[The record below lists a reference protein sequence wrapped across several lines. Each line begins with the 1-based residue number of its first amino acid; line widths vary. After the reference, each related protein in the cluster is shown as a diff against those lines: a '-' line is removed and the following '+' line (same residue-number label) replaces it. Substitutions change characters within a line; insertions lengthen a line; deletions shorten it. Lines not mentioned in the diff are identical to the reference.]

1 MKNTFEQYISGQK
14 RVQYD
19 NKFLLHATNIKK
31 CGRVGDETTIHKRQN
46 DTEINNFKLP
56 IRPSTV
62 SNFYK
67 ALSFSVN
74 IISLTLN

>member
-31 CGRVGDETTIHKRQN
+31 DMVGLAMRQLFTR
-46 DTEINNFKLP
+46 DKMTQKL
-56 IRPSTV
+56 IT
-62 SNFYK
+62 
-67 ALSFSVN
+67 LSYPYG
-74 IISLTLN
+74 LQQ